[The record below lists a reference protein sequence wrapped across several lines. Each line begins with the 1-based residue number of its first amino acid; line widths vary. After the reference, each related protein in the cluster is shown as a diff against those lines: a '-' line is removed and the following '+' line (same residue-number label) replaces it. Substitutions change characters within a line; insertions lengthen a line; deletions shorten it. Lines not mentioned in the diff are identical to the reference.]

1 MKNNITALL
10 IALAVVISAGIL
22 GHAWKKSHE
31 TRNSINVTGL
41 ASHDFTSDLI
51 VWSGSYQR
59 KAMTTQESF
68 SKLKSD
74 METIKQYLLKRNIPE
89 SEIVFSSVTID
100 KQFDYIRN
108 SDKTE
113 TKVFTGFNLTQ
124 RVEIESKNVEGVEK
138 LSREVTELIDKGI
151 EFYSEEPRYYY
162 TKLADLK
169 IELLAKATKDARVR
183 ADKIAEN
190 AGGKINSLKSADMG
204 IFQITGQ
211 NSAEDYSWGGTF
223 NTSSKNKTASITV
236 KLEFSI
242 D

>member
-1 MKNNITALL
+1 MKNNINALL
-10 IALAVVISAGIL
+10 IAVAVVASAGL
-22 GHAWKKSHE
+22 LARAWKKSHE

-41 ASHDFTSDLI
+41 SSHDFTSDLI
-51 VWSGSYQR
+51 VWSGSFQR
-59 KAMTTQESF
+59 KAMTTKDAF
-68 SKLKSD
+68 SNLKSD
-74 METIKQYLLKRNIPE
+74 MLNIKAYLLSKNIPE
-89 SEIVFSSVTID
+89 SEIVFSSVDID

-113 TKVFTGFNLTQ
+113 TRIFTGFNLTQ
-124 RVEIESKNVEGVEK
+124 RVQIESKNVEGVEK

-151 EFYSEEPRYYY
+151 EFYSQEPRYYY

-169 IELLAKATKDARVR
+169 IELLAKATKDARLR
-183 ADKIAEN
+183 AEKIAEN
-190 AGGKINSLKSADMG
+190 AGGSLNDLKSADMG

-211 NSAEDYSWGGTF
+211 NSSEDYSWGGTF

>member
-1 MKNNITALL
+1 
-10 IALAVVISAGIL
+10 
-22 GHAWKKSHE
+22 
-31 TRNSINVTGL
+31 
-41 ASHDFTSDLI
+41 
-51 VWSGSYQR
+51 
-59 KAMTTQESF
+59 
-68 SKLKSD
+68 

-113 TKVFTGFNLTQ
+113 TKIFTGFNLTQ

>member
-1 MKNNITALL
+1 MKNYISTLL
-10 IALAVVISAGIL
+10 ISLAIIMSAAIL
-22 GHAWKKSHE
+22 GRAWTKSHE

-41 ASHDFTSDLI
+41 ASHDFASDLI
-51 VWSGSYQR
+51 VWSGSFQR
-59 KAMTTQESF
+59 KAMTTKDAF
-68 SKLKSD
+68 SSLKSD
-74 METIKQYLLKRNIPE
+74 MQNIKAYLIVKNIPE
-89 SEIVFSSVTID
+89 NEIVFSSVSID
-100 KQFDYIRN
+100 KQFDYVRN

-113 TKVFTGFNLTQ
+113 TRVFTGFNLTQ
-124 RVEIESKNVEGVEK
+124 RVQIESKNVEGVEK

-169 IELLAKATKDARVR
+169 IELLAQATKDARMR
-183 ADKIAEN
+183 AEKIAEN
-190 AGGKINSLKSADMG
+190 AGGSINNLKSADMG

-211 NSAEDYSWGGTF
+211 NSAEEYSWGGTF